1 MSSVYL
7 LAFLASLALALV
19 LTPFVK
25 LLAIRIGAVD
35 NPNEAT
41 RKIHERVM
49 PRAGGI
55 VIAAIFVFMSLA
67 LFPGVPTKAYW
78 GALLASGLVFAVGLW
93 DDVHR
98 LNPWIKLGVQV
109 GAALIAIIFF
119 GLWVDVISN
128 PLGQQFALNTH
139 QLSVLSFTVPLG
151 SLLFSLLWL
160 VGMTNTI
167 NFLDGLDGLA
177 SGVSGIAALILF
189 LVSISPRINQP
200 TTALLALILLGACA
214 GFLRYNF
221 YPAKIFLGDSGAY
234 FLGMML
240 GSLAI
245 ISGAKLATALLV
257 LGVPVI
263 DALWSVVRRLARGKS
278 PFSADRGHFHYI
290 LLDAGLSQRSAVLV
304 IYTLSL
310 AFGLIALIG
319 GGVAKLLA
327 LIVLVIVV
335 GLLMVGFTF
344 YRRRN
349 ERLHKVETGK

>member
-1 MSSVYL
+1 MTSIYL
-7 LAFLASLALALV
+7 IAFLASLALALV

-25 LLAIRIGAVD
+25 ILAVRIGAVD
-35 NPNEAT
+35 NPSEAT
-41 RKIHERVM
+41 RKIHERIM

-55 VIAAIFVFMSLA
+55 VIAGIFVFLSLA

-78 GALLASGLVFAVGLW
+78 GALLASGLVFAVGLI
-93 DDVHR
+93 DDVYR
-98 LNPWIKLGVQV
+98 LSPWVKLTVQIT
-109 GAALIAIIFF
+109 AALIAILFF
-119 GLWVDVISN
+119 GLWVEVISN
-128 PLGQQFALNTH
+128 PLGQQFMLNGT
-139 QLSVLSFTVPLG
+139 QLKFFSTAIPLG
-151 SLLFSLLWL
+151 SVLFSLIWL

-177 SGVSGIAALILF
+177 TGVSGIAALILF
-189 LVSISPRINQP
+189 LVSISSRINQP
-200 TTALLALILLGACA
+200 TTALLALILLGACL

-263 DALWSVVRRLARGKS
+263 DALWSVVRRLAKGKS

-290 LLDAGLSQRSAVLV
+290 LLDAGMSQRQAVLT
-304 IYTLSL
+304 IYALSL
-310 AFGLIALIG
+310 AFGLVALIG
-319 GGVAKLLA
+319 GGIEKLIA
-327 LIVLVIVV
+327 LITLVIVV
-335 GLLMVGFTF
+335 ALLMVIFTF
-344 YRRRN
+344 SRRR
-349 ERLHKVETGK
+349 KAAAK